1 MGRCNR
7 SGDVGEDEGEAML
20 YGERGRAGGGSTFIR
35 TLLAGKSLPYP
46 PKIYEGR
53 QMPEFSHLAHH
64 LSRNSM
70 SKCSCPRFAAQQ
82 AAPPGTGDA
91 NDAAQVGL
99 PTSVKTCFFFGDD
112 VAAVPLHKRH
122 TFGLENTRLLGSK
135 PHSCFRGTLMTTKG
149 SS

>member
-82 AAPPGTGDA
+82 AAPPPM
-91 NDAAQVGL
+91 
-99 PTSVKTCFFFGDD
+99 PTTPLRWDYPHQSKRVSFSVTMWLQC
-112 VAAVPLHKRH
+112 RC
-122 TFGLENTRLLGSK
+122 T
-135 PHSCFRGTLMTTKG
+135 RGTHLVLKTLASWVQNHIHVLG
-149 SS
+149 VPS